1 MSNVWAHKIAGEIGR
16 GQNGRRR
23 ANEAFLLKDCTEGLV
38 VLQAASAVE
47 EQLTQTFQPNGT
59 NTSFIE
65 TLKM

>member
-1 MSNVWAHKIAGEIGR
+1 MSNFWAHKIAGEIGR

-23 ANEAFLLKDCTEGLV
+23 ANEAFLLKDCTEGLLV
-38 VLQAASAVE
+38 VQVAAVE
-47 EQLTQTFQPNGT
+47 HFIQTFQPNET